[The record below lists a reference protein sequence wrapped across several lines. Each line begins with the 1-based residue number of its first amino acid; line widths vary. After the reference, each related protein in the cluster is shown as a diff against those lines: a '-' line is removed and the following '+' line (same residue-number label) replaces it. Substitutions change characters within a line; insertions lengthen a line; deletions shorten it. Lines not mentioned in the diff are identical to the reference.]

1 MKKTITL
8 ENGQELVLDN
18 NLGWLMEYQNQI
30 GEDILPTLMPIILSI
45 SDLIGGLA
53 EAGVDLNKMTVN
65 NFAEILHSE
74 AAMDAGV
81 KLATFKTTDV
91 INIIWAMAKAA
102 DDSIDEPRKWIRQF
116 DAGFPMDII
125 LPEAAKL
132 VVKGVLSSKN
142 QERLQENIKKLQPK
156 SRKKKSK

>member
-102 DDSIDEPRKWIRQF
+102 DDNIDEPRKWIRQF
-116 DAGFPMDII
+116 DEGFPMDII

>member
-81 KLATFKTTDV
+81 KLASFKTTDV

-116 DAGFPMDII
+116 DEGFPMDII

>member
-102 DDSIDEPRKWIRQF
+102 DDNIDEPRKWIRQF
-116 DAGFPMDII
+116 DEGFPMDVI

-142 QERLQENIKKLQPK
+142 QTRLQENIKKLQPK